1 MRPSSPTTQSAAAF
15 TSPSASAAR
24 GRTAGPASS
33 RAPTRREGET
43 GTRRTRTRR
52 TTSRGGAAATK
63 SSKTPSWRRPRP
75 PTPKIRHKR
84 RRCDFFQ
91 CCSVECDGKPFW
103 CVRGEECESLSW
115 TWEKQLNHELK
126 TLSIQL
132 WTLDAPKC
140 SEARRRATNLEGPWI
155 CFSHSIYIS
164 FKEMR
169 LDCSLVTYAVTL
181 TIPCLV
187 ICSSEGL
194 CLGCAQTTINDAND
208 GRLPFGTNHSASR
221 KKLGH
226 CAYEYRV
233 IRLCVACDT

>member
-1 MRPSSPTTQSAAAF
+1 MISSNV
-15 TSPSASAAR
+15 AS
-24 GRTAGPASS
+24 
-33 RAPTRREGET
+33 
-43 GTRRTRTRR
+43 
-52 TTSRGGAAATK
+52 
-63 SSKTPSWRRPRP
+63 
-75 PTPKIRHKR
+75 
-84 RRCDFFQ
+84 
-91 CCSVECDGKPFW
+91 SVECDGKTFW

-140 SEARRRATNLEGPWI
+140 SEVRRRATNLEGPWI

-208 GRLPFGTNHSASR
+208 GRLPFGTTNHSASR

-226 CAYEYRV
+226 CAYEDRV
-233 IRLCVACDT
+233 IKLCVACDT